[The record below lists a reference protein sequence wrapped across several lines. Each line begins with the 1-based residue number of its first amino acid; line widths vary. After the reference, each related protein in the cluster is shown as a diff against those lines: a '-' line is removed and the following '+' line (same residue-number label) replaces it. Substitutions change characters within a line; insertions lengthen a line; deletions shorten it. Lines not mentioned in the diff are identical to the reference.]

1 MKVKLL
7 RKISRLAKN
16 CAHINSLTYIYHPYS
31 VTNWSASVGY
41 ATENDKDTYG
51 DILSY
56 GMDENTFDRLVRQRY
71 WELNKQLFYNKYK
84 KD

>member
-7 RKISRLAKN
+7 RKIYRLAKN
-16 CAHINSLTYIYHPYS
+16 CAHINSISYS
-31 VTNWSASVGY
+31 YNAFRVTNWSASVGY
-41 ATENDKDTYG
+41 ATENDKDNYG

-56 GMDENTFDRLVRQRY
+56 GMDENMFDRLVRHRY

-84 KD
+84 KN